1 MDILLLEILTF
12 LPVSSFL
19 IKILQKTLQFLT
31 YYLLVLNEKS
41 SYANESPRCVWNLK
55 YSNGC
60 YSWTFSLKSF
70 LFTSISHSWIHPKR
84 WAFQP
89 LCTKHPNPSCL
100 RLTPQIAR
108 QLWTPALLRFSITSC
123 GRDLALGH
131 KLSNNSQ
138 KIPYLLPLW
147 KPTTLTYLAGEL
159 SIWMY

>member
-1 MDILLLEILTF
+1 M
-12 LPVSSFL
+12 
-19 IKILQKTLQFLT
+19 
-31 YYLLVLNEKS
+31 LNEKS

-60 YSWTFSLKSF
+60 YSWTLSLKSF

-108 QLWTPALLRFSITSC
+108 QLLTPLQRFSITSC

-138 KIPYLLPLW
+138 NFPIYYLLENLQPW
-147 KPTTLTYLAGEL
+147 KSRWAFYMNVLTSGTTLKLITNYSWQWLHKFANWQL
-159 SIWMY
+159 